1 MYYRPMLKYCTHF
14 LGFQRAALESINAQQ
29 VRPVSLQRFPID
41 GTLGAILP
49 DDGNEMFGALA
60 IAVHPYCF
68 GARTKHWLR

>member
-1 MYYRPMLKYCTHF
+1 MYYRPMLEYCTHF

-60 IAVHPYCF
+60 IAAHPYCF